1 MCFTARPIMSDSLP
15 LDLGLLRVI
24 SDDGAIDPAH
34 QAFFTDELLLR
45 LHREMKRVR
54 TIDNRMLTLQRQGRV
69 GFYGTCTGQEAVPIA
84 TALGLDDGDWVFPAL
99 RESAIMLVRGFPLSS
114 YVAQVFG
121 NSRDVLKGRQMPSHM
136 SSRSVNQVSWG
147 SCIGPQVPQAVGA
160 AWAAKLRGDKM
171 VAVGFLGDGA
181 TSQPDFHNAMN
192 FAAVFKI
199 PVLIICQ
206 NNQWSISVP
215 VSRQTASET
224 IAVKGRAYGVHAI
237 RVDGND
243 PLAVLIA
250 VRDAAEYARSGKGPV
265 FLECLTYRMGAHSSS
280 DDPTRYR
287 SNEEV
292 EMWGR
297 RDPILRLERLLLSRG
312 LVDDT
317 RISAIEEEVANELA
331 AAIAE
336 VEPAAA
342 PARETLFEDVYAEM
356 PWHLR
361 EQRDELLRTPPAPT
375 SHAGHL
381 ALFQTP
387 PQRGSSVTRVGVTER
402 VCTPR
407 PALPRSECVQRHS
420 LQPRDNRHKWSAQL
434 PCRPCHRQR
443 RRWNREAQG
452 YPAGPSRTNTSS
464 RHLHSLPPASSTRRI
479 QRASCRWPSRTA
491 LSPRPTPRATRQLHL
506 RSTQ

>member
-1 MCFTARPIMSDSLP
+1 MTDSLP
-15 LDLGLLRVI
+15 IDLGLFRVLT
-24 SDDGAIDPAH
+24 DDGSIDSAH
-34 QAFFTDELLLR
+34 QSFFTDALLLR

-69 GFYGTCTGQEAVPIA
+69 GFYGTCTGQEAVPVA
-84 TALGLDDGDWVFPAL
+84 TALALDGGDWVFPAL
-99 RESAIMLVRGFPLSS
+99 RESSIMLVRGFPLTS

-121 NSRDVLKGRQMPSHM
+121 NARDVLKGRQMPSHM
-136 SSRSVNQVSWG
+136 SGRSVNQVSWS
-147 SCIGPQVPQAVGA
+147 SCIGPQVPHAVGA
-160 AWAAKLRGDKM
+160 AWAAKLRGDTKVM
-171 VAVGFLGDGA
+171 VGFLGDGA

-192 FAAVFKI
+192 FASVFKV
-199 PVLIICQ
+199 PAVIICQ

-224 IAVKGRAYGVHAI
+224 IAVKGRAYGVHSV

-250 VRDAAEYARSGKGPV
+250 VRDAAEHARAGKGPV

-297 RDPILRLERLLLSRG
+297 RDPILRLERLLLARG
-312 LVDDT
+312 LLDDA

-331 AAIAE
+331 AAITE

-342 PARETLFEDVYAEM
+342 PPRETLFEDVYAEL

-361 EQRDELLRTPPAPT
+361 EQRDQLLRTPPAPSGHG
-375 SHAGHL
+375 SH
-381 ALFQTP
+381 
-387 PQRGSSVTRVGVTER
+387 
-402 VCTPR
+402 
-407 PALPRSECVQRHS
+407 
-420 LQPRDNRHKWSAQL
+420 
-434 PCRPCHRQR
+434 
-443 RRWNREAQG
+443 
-452 YPAGPSRTNTSS
+452 
-464 RHLHSLPPASSTRRI
+464 
-479 QRASCRWPSRTA
+479 
-491 LSPRPTPRATRQLHL
+491 
-506 RSTQ
+506 